1 MTCSRSLQIAL
12 NSIQDKVQHDPQTPT
27 SPTSPST
34 PHILH
39 TTQTL
44 YSGRD
49 VASYTYMFHSVGDK
63 LGNILGQ
70 ASEALRIGGV
80 AMHE

>member
-12 NSIQDKVQHDPQTPT
+12 NSIQDRVQCHGADTLT
-27 SPTSPST
+27 S
-34 PHILH
+34 
-39 TTQTL
+39 TTHASL

-49 VASYTYMFHSVGDK
+49 VASYTYMFHSVGYK
-63 LGNILGQ
+63 LESILGQ
-70 ASEALRIGGV
+70 ASEALSIGGV